1 MALITGL
8 LIELILGHDKFV
20 VNPASVTAAA
30 AETAALVLEAEA
42 VTLGMFMPS
51 NVISPFMLRGLIFSI
66 QSRSREARRQLMSR
80 AVLDKYYLFLV
91 KQIFSKK
98 IYLR

>member
-66 QSRSREARRQLMSR
+66 QSRIFLDSANHVYSFDP
-80 AVLDKYYLFLV
+80 VLLSWDMRF
-91 KQIFSKK
+91 FSM
-98 IYLR
+98 